1 MRIFLIQFITSIL
14 KELLNNE
21 KLAHTWNRRGLSQL
35 VACVVVVAMAVVVIV
50 VGLGL
55 DARAEVSHIP

>member
-1 MRIFLIQFITSIL
+1 M
-14 KELLNNE
+14 LNNE

-35 VACVVVVAMAVVVIV
+35 VACVVVVAMAVVVVVV

-55 DARAEVSHIP
+55 DARAEVPHIP